1 MNYLATQ
8 KLFDDPAFVAYLNYL
23 QYFARPEYAKFL
35 TYPLPTLRALRLLQ
49 QERFRNDVLMPE
61 TIIKLTGAGASAVPG
76 EQ

>member
-8 KLFDDPAFVAYLNYL
+8 KLYDEPAFVAYLDYL

-61 TIIKLTGAGASAVPG
+61 TIAKLMEADAQAVPG
-76 EQ
+76 ER

>member
-8 KLFDDPAFVAYLNYL
+8 KLYDEPAFVAYLDYL

-35 TYPLPTLRALRLLQ
+35 TYPMPTLRALRLLQ

-61 TIIKLTGAGASAVPG
+61 TIAKLMEVDAQAVPG
-76 EQ
+76 ER